1 MGRIWAGGPIVNL
14 HHHFLHFA
22 YLTLGRPALEVITCA
37 VNPYLPLGRQLAAK
51 RRGSEMSS
59 SSKEAILAAA
69 RRTAQADGYSGLKF
83 RDLADEVGIKAASIY
98 HHFPSKADLGAAVAR
113 RYWEDTAANLESL
126 LAETSNPGRCLRR
139 YPDVFRKSLESDN
152 RMCLCSFMAAEYDD
166 LPEAVK
172 QEVQTFADVNVAWLS
187 KVLIAAA
194 VVNSGESEQRARA
207 IFAAV
212 AGAQLMARSRSD
224 ISLYDALIDSYRV
237 AGLLPA

>member
-1 MGRIWAGGPIVNL
+1 
-14 HHHFLHFA
+14 
-22 YLTLGRPALEVITCA
+22 
-37 VNPYLPLGRQLAAK
+37 
-51 RRGSEMSS
+51 MSS

-69 RRTAQADGYSGLKF
+69 RRTAQAHGYSGLNF

-113 RYWEDTAANLESL
+113 RYWEDTAAGLESM
-126 LAETSNPGRCLRR
+126 LAETSEPVRCLRQ
-139 YPDVFRKSLESDN
+139 YPDVFRKALENNN

-166 LPEAVK
+166 LPDAVK
-172 QEVQTFADVNVAWLS
+172 QEVQSFADVNVAWLS
-187 KVLIAAA
+187 KLLSAAHL
-194 VVNSGESEQRARA
+194 VNSGESEQRARA

-224 ISLYDALIDSYRV
+224 VSLFDSLIASYRV